1 MATRT
6 QKTKVGA
13 FLIICLFM
21 ILGMFAYLSEYYED
35 PGLQY
40 TIEFKESIQGLYDGA
55 IVTYLGVNVG
65 KVRTISVTAAN
76 TAIVNV
82 IIDPNKVTLFE
93 GVEAQLVIYS
103 FASGTMA
110 VSLTG
115 SEVPGKPLPE
125 GSRIPTKQATLTAVS
140 EQIEDMMENLNTIS
154 DQVRSG
160 LVGMEEGDLNKI
172 LEKVDVALENANV
185 MLEDG
190 KSITG
195 DVREVVAKV
204 SDQVNDVIEEFR
216 GLSGDLRTLSRDAD
230 SFVVT
235 AQAKL
240 EQFDVDATQASLNEV
255 LENVAAITKKIDAT
269 VAQLD
274 TMTASAFHEAD
285 NVEYSLRT
293 TLTEV
298 NETFT
303 SLQRLVEQLK
313 QDPSSLVRGK
323 GTLKESNP

>member
-13 FLIICLFM
+13 FLLICTCL

-35 PGLQY
+35 PGVEY

-55 IVTYLGVNVG
+55 VVTYLGVEVG
-65 KVRTISVTAAN
+65 KVKRISVTPAN

-82 IIDPNKVTLFE
+82 IIDPAKVTLFD

-115 SEVPGKPLPE
+115 SEIPGKPLPE

-160 LVGMEEGDLNKI
+160 LTGMEEGDLNKI
-172 LEKVDVALENANV
+172 LEKVDVALENANA
-185 MLEDG
+185 MLDDG
-190 KSITG
+190 KSITS

-204 SDQVNDVIEEFR
+204 SKQVDDVIAQFH
-216 GLSGDLRTLSRDAD
+216 GLSTDLRKLSRDAD
-230 SFVVT
+230 DFIVT
-235 AQAKL
+235 AKDKV
-240 EQFDVDATQASLNEV
+240 EQFDVGTTQDNLNEV
-255 LENVAAITKKIDAT
+255 LKNVAEITKKIDAT
-269 VAQLD
+269 AAQLD
-274 TMTASAFHEAD
+274 TMTASAFHTAD
-285 NVEYSLRT
+285 NVEYSLRQ
-293 TLTEV
+293 TLDEV
-298 NETFT
+298 NQTFT
-303 SLQRLVEQLK
+303 ALQRLVEQLK
-313 QDPSSLVRGK
+313 QDPSSIVRGK
-323 GTLKESNP
+323 GTLKESKP